1 MKLEFTAR
9 ALREARAHDRWWREN
24 RHAAPELFMQELQRA
39 LEQVRTAPNLG
50 GVFKAKRSGRE
61 YRRVLMPVTRY
72 HVYYSQPAAERILVH
87 SVWSGVRAKG
97 PTL

>member
-1 MKLEFTAR
+1 VKLEFTAR

-39 LEQVRTAPNLG
+39 LDQVRAAPNLG
-50 GVFKAKRSGRE
+50 SVFKAKRSGRE

-72 HVYYSQPAAERILVH
+72 HVYYSQPAADRVLVH

-97 PTL
+97 PAL